1 MTDGPTERSE
11 VAESGKQITSGA
23 PLRADGGVTE
33 PELTAEDVLAVD
45 DEHFSDDTVA
55 IVTGAASGIGRAT
68 AVALAYNDLT
78 VVGIDLDEAG
88 LEETSEKA
96 AEIGASG
103 RVIPAVGDLT
113 DDDAMAE
120 VVEAASEEGTIRY
133 LANIAGIQ
141 HIDRISAF
149 PMDTYDSCPI
159 S

>member
-1 MTDGPTERSE
+1 
-11 VAESGKQITSGA
+11 
-23 PLRADGGVTE
+23 
-33 PELTAEDVLAVD
+33 
-45 DEHFSDDTVA
+45 
-55 IVTGAASGIGRAT
+55 
-68 AVALAYNDLT
+68 
-78 VVGIDLDEAG
+78 
-88 LEETSEKA
+88 
-96 AEIGASG
+96 
-103 RVIPAVGDLT
+103 VIPAVGDLT